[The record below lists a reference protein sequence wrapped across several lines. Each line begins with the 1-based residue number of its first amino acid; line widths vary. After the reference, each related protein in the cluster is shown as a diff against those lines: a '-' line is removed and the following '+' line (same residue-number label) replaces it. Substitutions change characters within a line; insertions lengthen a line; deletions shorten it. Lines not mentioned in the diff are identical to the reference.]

1 MESLRSTL
9 FVGFGSA
16 FLALGIAGLFVPLLP
31 ATPFLLAASACY
43 ARGSTRLHGWLLAH
57 RYLGPPIAAFEQGR
71 GLPRRVKA
79 IALGTLWASMV
90 LAIPALPVF
99 AGQVTLLGIATAVT
113 AWIVAMPAAS

>member
-43 ARGSTRLHGWLLAH
+43 ARGSARLHRRLLGH
-57 RYLGPPIAAFEQGR
+57 PRLGPLLAAFEHGR
-71 GLPRRVKA
+71 GLPQRVKA
-79 IALGTLWASMV
+79 VAAGTLWASM
-90 LAIPALPVF
+90 AFTIPALPVF

-113 AWIVAMPAAS
+113 AWIVAMPTAS